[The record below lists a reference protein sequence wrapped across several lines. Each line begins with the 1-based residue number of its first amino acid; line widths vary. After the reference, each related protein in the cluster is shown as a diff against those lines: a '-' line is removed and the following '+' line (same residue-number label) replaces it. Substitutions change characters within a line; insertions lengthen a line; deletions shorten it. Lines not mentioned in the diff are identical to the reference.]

1 MGATRPKA
9 KKQLRGSLHCAAHGK
24 TMSSFGRADA
34 LGGRRK
40 RGLLRTNV
48 RGLHLGAEGL
58 QWFGVGLY
66 CGVGVDHVLFQELVV
81 EAVEGEFEAV
91 GDAEL
96 VVDLAQAVVDDP
108 LGGAGLVS
116 DFLVAPASCDGADGW
131 ERLFR
136 ELALV

>member
-9 KKQLRGSLHCAAHGK
+9 KKQMRGSLHCAAHGK
-24 TMSSFGRADA
+24 TMSSFGRDDA

-66 CGVGVDHVLFQELVV
+66 CGVGVVHVLFQELVV
-81 EAVEGEFEAV
+81 EAVEGDFEAV
-91 GDAEL
+91 RKA
-96 VVDLAQAVVDDP
+96 
-108 LGGAGLVS
+108 
-116 DFLVAPASCDGADGW
+116 
-131 ERLFR
+131 R
-136 ELALV
+136 LALSPAHGSVSYPPG